1 MIKTNAVLFDLDD
14 TLTDSKQKMTE
25 EMVVA
30 FTKLLNVVP
39 VAIVTGGMF
48 SQIEKQV
55 INFLPSDTNFSN
67 LFIFPQNA
75 AECISWKDNKFQ
87 KEYSYAFKED
97 ETEKIINAINV
108 VLEET
113 GFVKDEP
120 AFGERIENR
129 GAQVTLSALGQQA
142 PVDLKKQWDAD
153 QSKRKI
159 MREKLLKLIPGF
171 QIGIGGGTSIDITQK
186 NIDKTLSVKWMA
198 EHLGVQPVELTYVG
212 DALFEG
218 GNDAVV
224 IPTGVTV
231 VETKNAKDT
240 IGIIESFLN

>member
-1 MIKTNAVLFDLDD
+1 MINTYAVLFDLDD
-14 TLTDSKQKMTE
+14 TLADSKQKITE
-25 EMVVA
+25 EMSEA
-30 FTKLLNVVP
+30 FSKLLAVVP

-55 INFLPSDTNFSN
+55 INFLPSDANFSN

-75 AECISWKDNKFQ
+75 AECILWKDNKFQ
-87 KEYSYAFKED
+87 TEYSYYFKE
-97 ETEKIINAINV
+97 EESKKIIDAINK

-113 GFVKDEP
+113 GFVKGEP
-120 AFGERIENR
+120 TFGERIENR

-142 PVDLKKQWDAD
+142 PIDLKKQWDKD

-159 MREKLLKLIPGF
+159 MREKLLRLIPDY

-186 NIDKTLSVKWMA
+186 NIDKTLSIKWMA
-198 EHLGVQPVELTYVG
+198 EHLGALPKDLTYVG

-224 IPTGVTV
+224 IPTGVKI

-240 IGIIESFLN
+240 VNIINSFLK

>member
-1 MIKTNAVLFDLDD
+1 MIKTHAVLFDLDD
-14 TLTDSKQKMTE
+14 TLTESKQNMSE
-25 EMVVA
+25 EMVIT
-30 FTKLLNVVP
+30 FTKLLEVVP

-55 INFLPSDTNFSN
+55 IHFLPSDANFSN

-75 AECISWKDNKFQ
+75 AECISWKDGKFQ

-97 ETEKIINAINV
+97 ETKKIIESINQ
-108 VLEET
+108 VLKET
-113 GFVKDEP
+113 GFVINEP
-120 AFGERIENR
+120 AFGDRIENR

-142 PVDLKKQWDAD
+142 PVDLKKIWDPD
-153 QSKRKI
+153 QIKRRV
-159 MREKLLKLIPGF
+159 MRDKLLKLIPEF

-198 EHLGVQPVELTYVG
+198 KHLDVEPVEMTYVG
-212 DALFEG
+212 DALFDG

-224 IPTGVTV
+224 IPTGVTI

-240 IGIIESFLN
+240 IGIIETFLN

>member
-1 MIKTNAVLFDLDD
+1 MIKTHAVLFDLDD
-14 TLTDSKQKMTE
+14 TLTDSKQSMTE
-25 EMVVA
+25 EMA
-30 FTKLLNVVP
+30 ITFSKLLNVAP
-39 VAIVTGGMF
+39 VCIVTGGMF

-55 INFLPSDTNFSN
+55 INFLPVDANFSN

-75 AECISWKDNKFQ
+75 AECISWNGGKFQ

-97 ETEKIINAINV
+97 ETKKIIHAINK

-113 GFVKDEP
+113 GFVRDAP

-142 PVDLKKQWDAD
+142 PVDLKKTWDPD
-153 QSKRKI
+153 QVKRRI
-159 MREKLLKLIPGF
+159 MREKLLKLIPEF

-186 NIDKTLSVKWMA
+186 NIDKTLSIKWMA
-198 EHLGVQPVELTYVG
+198 KHLGVKPVEMTYVG
-212 DALFEG
+212 DALFDG

-231 VETKNAKDT
+231 IETKNAKDT
-240 IGIIESFLN
+240 IGIINSFIN